1 LVFLHQSME
10 PLINIQGVWKS
21 YGKTAAVCGLSLSVP
36 VHSIYGFLGPNG
48 AGKSTTI
55 RMILGLQRPDR
66 GRISLF
72 GRPLGP
78 QRTALLTRIGSLV
91 ESPSLYPNLTGR
103 ENLEVHRRLLDAP
116 KTAIDE
122 ALKTVDLISA
132 ADQIVRGYSSGMRQR
147 LALAQAL
154 LGNPEL
160 LVLDEPTNGLDP
172 AGIHQIRALIRDLPN
187 RRGVTVFLSSHLLAE
202 VEQVATHVAIISAG
216 RMRFEG
222 SAKDLRI
229 RSAPAIVVEVD
240 DAERAL
246 ELLAEAGI
254 AAVIAGGGTMRVP
267 QDDYGPADINAMLV
281 QAGIAVSH
289 LAVKHPTLEDAFL
302 EMTSSRVAEQET
314 ASANDA

>member
-1 LVFLHQSME
+1 M
-10 PLINIQGVWKS
+10 
-21 YGKTAAVCGLSLSVP
+21 
-36 VHSIYGFLGPNG
+36 
-48 AGKSTTI
+48 
-55 RMILGLQRPDR
+55 
-66 GRISLF
+66 
-72 GRPLGP
+72 
-78 QRTALLTRIGSLV
+78 
-91 ESPSLYPNLTGR
+91 
-103 ENLEVHRRLLDAP
+103 RLL
-116 KTAIDE
+116 KRWT
-122 ALKTVDLISA
+122 LISA

-172 AGIHQIRALIRDLPN
+172 AGIHQIRAQIRDLPN

-254 AAVIAGGGTMRVP
+254 AAVIADGGTMRVP
-267 QDDYGPADINAMLV
+267 QCDYGPADINAMLV

-289 LAVKHPTLEDAFL
+289 LTVEYPTLEDAFL